1 MPGLAPL
8 YLHNE
13 LKWPMSSGLWSATSS
28 LLFCLSTPQTFQ
40 QLVIRVFQSLI
51 PELVCIY
58 VYWVPVQCLHAHVPL
73 TNSWSQSVLWYWG
86 AVYTVCCQCW
96 SAGDVCEAAVE
107 WNVDAREEVRV
118 YRQEELCPGLTAMF
132 CNYLPA
138 GSYCFTQHYDA
149 CCGLSVS
156 PLSVGF
162 GYVKGEA
169 SGL

>member
-51 PELVCIY
+51 LELVYIY

-107 WNVDAREEVRV
+107 WNVDAREVTV
-118 YRQEELCPGLTAMF
+118 YRQEELCPGLTTWAATAL
-132 CNYLPA
+132 CTVKLLLY
-138 GSYCFTQHYDA
+138 GA

-156 PLSVGF
+156 
-162 GYVKGEA
+162 
-169 SGL
+169 SGQSPILHLCQRL